1 MQEIDAGKSSV
12 FSLRA
17 AIKSQI
23 VAFGLRAVLILF
35 GITVAASTVLL
46 VHIFITDND
55 SVDLNLFQIVMMP
68 LLVLISFLMGWLIDR
83 KQPGHTIALLFLI
96 MAYSLI
102 IGQIAQ
108 VVLWLNQTYPGG
120 LHLQIASIASTI
132 GEISWI
138 PGVFIPLLF
147 MPLFFPT
154 GHLLTR
160 RWRIPLIVFL
170 VFMVWYFVMIILR
183 PWPWPENDIT
193 LTRPFP
199 NGIAGSEAFFDTVQ
213 GILTL
218 ISLPAY
224 LMIPLSIFLRYRRAG
239 SVERTQMKWPM
250 TAIALLFTG
259 IVLSVLLP
267 SEWTHFDAE
276 NGYPITWT
284 LAMLFPLSIGIGIL
298 RHNLFDIDI
307 IINRALVY
315 GILTALIIVLYVVI
329 VSALG
334 GLVQAQ
340 TSVLSG
346 LVATGI
352 VAVLFQ
358 PLRDRLQKIVNH
370 VLYGQ
375 RDDPAAVLSRLA
387 YHLETADT
395 PAAILPNLVQTIAH
409 TLKIP
414 YVAIWLSAES
424 DQSDHM
430 EVVAE
435 WGNSPEQREMISL
448 TYQNRTVGHLVV
460 APRSRNEHFTAGE
473 QMLLATI
480 AALTAIT
487 VRAVQLSDELRHS
500 RQRIVTAREEE
511 RRRIRRDLHDGL
523 GPQLASQTLG
533 LGAVAQLMP
542 TNQQKALALLE
553 SLQAQAHE
561 AILDVRRLVY
571 DLRPPALDDLGLVEA
586 LRQSM
591 SRYET
596 GRLRFSFDVTNMQ
609 ADLPAAVE
617 TAAFRIAQEAI
628 TNVVRHAGATHCR
641 VRLVCTDNDMVIEIQ
656 DDGCGLPEAYR
667 TGIGLHT
674 IRERA
679 TELGGLTTI
688 ESLATGGTRV
698 RTKLPLEVSDE

>member
-1 MQEIDAGKSSV
+1 M
-12 FSLRA
+12 
-17 AIKSQI
+17 KSQI
-23 VAFGLRAVLILF
+23 VAYGLRTTLILF
-35 GITVAASTVLL
+35 GITVAVSTVLFAY
-46 VHIFITDND
+46 IFITDND
-55 SVDLNLFQIVMMP
+55 SVDLNLFQLVMMP
-68 LLVLISFLMGWLIDR
+68 LLILVTFVMGWLIDR
-83 KQPGHTIALLFLI
+83 KHPGHAIALLFLI
-96 MAYSLI
+96 MAYSLV
-102 IGQIAQ
+102 IGPIAQ
-108 VVLWLNQTYPGG
+108 VILWLSQSYPSQF
-120 LHLQIASIASTI
+120 HTQIESIAMTV

-154 GHLLTR
+154 GHLLTK
-160 RWRIPLIVFL
+160 RWRLPLFVFS
-170 VFMVWYFVMIILR
+170 VFMLWYFASIILR
-183 PWPWPENDIT
+183 PWPSPENDIA

-199 NGIAGSEAFFDTVQ
+199 NGIAGSDAFFDTVT
-213 GILTL
+213 GIL
-218 ISLPAY
+218 SLVAVPAY
-224 LMIPLSIFLRYRRAG
+224 LTIPLSIFLRYRRAG
-239 SVERTQMKWPM
+239 AVERTQMKWPM
-250 TAIALLFTG
+250 TAIAFLFIG
-259 IVLSVLLP
+259 IFLSTILP
-267 SEWTHFDAE
+267 AEWTRFDAD

-307 IINRALVY
+307 IISRTVVY
-315 GILTALIIVLYVVI
+315 GMLTALIIILYVVI

-358 PLRDRLQKIVNH
+358 PLRDRLQKFVNRI
-370 VLYGQ
+370 LYGE

-395 PAAILPNLVQTIAH
+395 PAAILPNLTQTIAR

-414 YVAIWLSAES
+414 YVAIWLTTES
-424 DQSDHM
+424 DPSDQM

-435 WGNSPEQREMISL
+435 WGVSPEQREMIAL
-448 TYQNRTVGHLVV
+448 TYQSRTIGQLVV

-473 QMLLATI
+473 QMLLTTI

-487 VRAVQLSDELRHS
+487 VRAVQLSDELRQS

-542 TNQQKALALLE
+542 TNQPKALALLE

-596 GRLRFSFDVTNMQ
+596 GGLRFSIDVTNMQ

-628 TNVVRHAGATHCR
+628 TNVVRHADATHCS
-641 VRLVCTDNDMVIEIQ
+641 VRLTCSDNDMVIEIQ
-656 DDGCGLPEAYR
+656 DDGRGLPEAYQA
-667 TGIGLHT
+667 GLGLYT
-674 IRERA
+674 MCERA
-679 TELGGLTTI
+679 TELSGLTTI
-688 ESLATGGTRV
+688 ESLAAGGTRV

>member
-1 MQEIDAGKSSV
+1 M
-12 FSLRA
+12 
-17 AIKSQI
+17 KSQI
-23 VAFGLRAVLILF
+23 VAFGLRATLILF
-35 GITVAASTVLL
+35 GITAAVSTVLF
-46 VHIFITDND
+46 VYIFITDND

-68 LLVLISFLMGWLIDR
+68 LLILITFLMGWLIDR
-83 KQPGHTIALLFLI
+83 KHPGHTIALLFLI

-102 IGQIAQ
+102 FGQIAQ
-108 VVLWLNQTYPGG
+108 VVVWLNQTYPGH
-120 LHLQIASIASTI
+120 LHPQIASVASTI

-138 PGVFIPLLF
+138 PGVFFPLFF

-160 RWRIPLIVFL
+160 RWRLPLIVFL
-170 VFMVWYFVMIILR
+170 VFMLWYFVSIILR
-183 PWPWPENDIT
+183 PWPWPENGIT

-199 NGIAGSEAFFDTVQ
+199 NGIAGSEAFVDTVQ
-213 GILTL
+213 EFL
-218 ISLPAY
+218 IRSLHLPIC
-224 LMIPLSIFLRYRRAG
+224 MIPLSIFLRYRRAG
-239 SVERTQMKWPM
+239 AVERTQMKWPM
-250 TAIALLFTG
+250 TAIAVLFIG
-259 IVLSVLLP
+259 IFLSTILP
-267 SEWTHFDAE
+267 GEWTRFDAD

-307 IINRALVY
+307 IINRTVVY

-358 PLRDRLQKIVNH
+358 PLRDRLQKLVNR
-370 VLYGQ
+370 VLYGE

-387 YHLETADT
+387 YHLETADV
-395 PAAILPNLVQTIAH
+395 PAAILPNLAQTIAH

-414 YVAIWLSAES
+414 YVAIWLTTEGE
-424 DQSDHM
+424 QM
-430 EVVAE
+430 EVIAE
-435 WGNSPEQREMISL
+435 RGDPPEQREMIAL
-448 TYQNRTVGHLVV
+448 TYQSKTIGQLVV
-460 APRSRNEHFTAGE
+460 APRSRNERFTASE

-480 AALTAIT
+480 ATLTAIT
-487 VRAVQLSDELRHS
+487 VRAVQLSDQLRQS

-533 LGAVAQLMP
+533 LSAVAELMP
-542 TNQQKALALLE
+542 TNQPKALALLE

-561 AILDVRRLVY
+561 AILDIRRLVY
-571 DLRPPALDDLGLVEA
+571 DLRPPALDDLGLAEA
-586 LRQSM
+586 LRQSI

-596 GRLRFSFDVTNMQ
+596 GRLRFSFDATAMH

-628 TNVVRHAGATHCR
+628 TNVVVHADATHCS
-641 VRLVCTDNDMVIEIQ
+641 VQLACTNHAMIIEIR

-667 TGIGLHT
+667 AGIGLHT
-674 IRERA
+674 MCERA
-679 TELGGLTTI
+679 TEVGGLTTI
-688 ESLATGGTRV
+688 ETLATGGTRV
-698 RTKLPLEVSDE
+698 RTQLPLDVLDE